1 MPQPAPTTEWAPA
14 RGGSETDMTDFL
26 LHHQHEPG
34 ECEASFAAWHGF
46 ESPLR
51 GSAAPSTCLAG
62 DHQIWW
68 FVQAGGEAEALAQ
81 LPRYLAERT
90 EAVRVRAVEIP

>member
-1 MPQPAPTTEWAPA
+1 MSQPAPASRRAPA
-14 RGGSETDMTDFL
+14 RGGSDTEMNDFL

-51 GSAAPSTCLAG
+51 GVTAPSTCLAG
-62 DHQIWW
+62 DHRIWW
-68 FVQAGGEAEALAQ
+68 SVSARDEGEALKQ
-81 LPRYLAERT
+81 LPAYVAART
-90 EAVRVRAVEIP
+90 DAVRVRPVEIP